1 MKIADIAR
9 VIEAVLFVS
18 GDGVERDEFK
28 RIYDMSDKEL
38 NKCLDIL
45 KEKYSGDSGVHI
57 IQFKNKIQ
65 LCSNPALADN
75 IAEILNPIR
84 ERSLTKAALETIA
97 IIAYKQP
104 ITRAEIEQIRGVN
117 CDYAVQ
123 LLQNN
128 NLIEVVG
135 RKDAVGKPLLFG
147 TTDTFLKRFE
157 LESLDALP
165 NHKEL
170 LDRIRVIHNEGDS
183 LYREFSIPDDDE
195 EGQND
200 ENATNDATSNLEN
213 TENMREDG
221 IEDAIDEM
229 VEPNA
234 NKTQSKKVVKDAVSV
249 DNAEMGV
256 ANEVVAQAKETKS
269 KPKTKKSK
277 PSVESVEIDNKPVVE
292 SVEIDSE
299 PVVETAK
306 DDNNLSITESFG
318 ADLGVEQ
325 PKKVKAKKLSETTTE
340 PIVEKSRVT
349 TNSENVA
356 EEKVN
361 IGKSAPAFK
370 NEDNIKTSEPVLKN
384 NDADKVND
392 TIGEPPVK
400 LSWKD
405 KMRAKMSENAGH
417 YENLQDYV
425 ENKNTKQDK

>member
-1 MKIADIAR
+1 
-9 VIEAVLFVS
+9 
-18 GDGVERDEFK
+18 
-28 RIYDMSDKEL
+28 
-38 NKCLDIL
+38 
-45 KEKYSGDSGVHI
+45 
-57 IQFKNKIQ
+57 
-65 LCSNPALADN
+65 
-75 IAEILNPIR
+75 LNPIR